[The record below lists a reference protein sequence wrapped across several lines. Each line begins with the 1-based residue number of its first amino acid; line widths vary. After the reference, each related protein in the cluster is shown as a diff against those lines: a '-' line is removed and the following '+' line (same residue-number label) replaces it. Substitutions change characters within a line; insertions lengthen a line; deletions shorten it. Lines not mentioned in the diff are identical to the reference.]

1 MTTVQARLDERYG
14 RGRAGR
20 RRLTAWI
27 VFGVVVAGLIGALAW
42 SVVSTAASDVDADD
56 LAFTLVDEH
65 TATVSFQVT
74 GNAHR
79 EVACAI
85 EALDEDFGVVG
96 WKVVVYPPSGEQIRV
111 YTVSVP
117 TISAA
122 TTGLVN
128 SCWLP

>member
-1 MTTVQARLDERYG
+1 MTIQACLDERYG

-20 RRLTAWI
+20 RRLFAWI
-27 VFGVVVAGLIGALAW
+27 AFGAIAAALVGGLAW
-42 SVVSTAASDVDADD
+42 STVSTAASDVDADD

-65 TATVSFQVT
+65 TAKVSFQIT
-74 GNAHR
+74 GHADR

-85 EALDEDFGVVG
+85 EALDEDFGIVG
-96 WKVVVYPPSGEQIRV
+96 WKVVVYPPSGEQIRA
-111 YTVSVP
+111 YDVSVP
-117 TISAA
+117 TVGAA

>member
-1 MTTVQARLDERYG
+1 MTTVQSRLDERYG

-27 VFGVVVAGLIGALAW
+27 VFGVIVAALTGALAW
-42 SVVSTAASDVDADD
+42 SVISTAASDVDADD

-74 GNAHR
+74 GHADR
-79 EVACAI
+79 EIACAI
-85 EALDEDFGVVG
+85 EALDKDFGVVG
-96 WKVVVYPPSGEQIRV
+96 WKVVVYPPSGQQIRA
-111 YTVSVP
+111 YEVSVP
-117 TISAA
+117 TVGPA